1 MTIRATEATQAV
13 EAALAKSAELGTT
26 VTITVVDSAG
36 ELAAFARQD
45 GAAPI
50 NFDISYGQAYTVTKF
65 GGMRGGK
72 IARLADY
79 NWFRGAS
86 AMRGGRLLA
95 SEGALPAAARR
106 GARRRHR
113 RERRLGSRRCRDRG
127 SGRRGARVATR
138 RDSQAPR
145 HHHSRSTE
153 PP

>member
-95 SEGALPAAARR
+95 SEGALPLRR
-106 GARRRHR
+106 GGELVGAI
-113 RERRLGSRRCRDRG
+113 GV
-127 SGRRGARVATR
+127 SGASESDDLAIAEAGVEAL
-138 RDSQAPR
+138 
-145 HHHSRSTE
+145 E
-153 PP
+153 

>member
-1 MTIRATEATQAV
+1 MTITAAEATRAV

-26 VTITVVDSAG
+26 VTITVVDAAG

-95 SEGALPAAARR
+95 SEGALPLRRGGELVGAIGVSGASEADDLAIAEAGAAAL
-106 GARRRHR
+106 
-113 RERRLGSRRCRDRG
+113 E
-127 SGRRGARVATR
+127 
-138 RDSQAPR
+138 
-145 HHHSRSTE
+145 
-153 PP
+153 

>member
-1 MTIRATEATQAV
+1 MTITAAEATRAV

-26 VTITVVDSAG
+26 VTITVVDAAG

-45 GAAPI
+45 GAAPV

-95 SEGALPAAARR
+95 SEGALPLRRGRELVGAIGVSGASETDDLAIAEAGAAAL
-106 GARRRHR
+106 
-113 RERRLGSRRCRDRG
+113 E
-127 SGRRGARVATR
+127 
-138 RDSQAPR
+138 
-145 HHHSRSTE
+145 
-153 PP
+153 

>member
-1 MTIRATEATQAV
+1 MTIRAAEATRAV

-26 VTITVVDSAG
+26 VTITVVDTAG

-95 SEGALPAAARR
+95 SEGALPLQRSGELVGAIGVSGASEADDLAIAEAGAAAL
-106 GARRRHR
+106 
-113 RERRLGSRRCRDRG
+113 E
-127 SGRRGARVATR
+127 
-138 RDSQAPR
+138 
-145 HHHSRSTE
+145 
-153 PP
+153 

>member
-1 MTIRATEATQAV
+1 MTIRAAEATRAV

-26 VTITVVDSAG
+26 VTITVVDTAG

-95 SEGALPAAARR
+95 SEGALPLQRSGEFVGAIGVSGASEADDLAIAEAGAAAL
-106 GARRRHR
+106 
-113 RERRLGSRRCRDRG
+113 E
-127 SGRRGARVATR
+127 
-138 RDSQAPR
+138 
-145 HHHSRSTE
+145 
-153 PP
+153 

>member
-1 MTIRATEATQAV
+1 MTITAAESGRVV
-13 EAALAKSAELGTT
+13 EAALVKSAELGTT

-50 NFDISYGQAYTVTKF
+50 NFDISYGQAHTVTKF

-72 IARLADY
+72 IARLADF

-95 SEGALPAAARR
+95 SEGALPLRRAGELVGAIGVSGASEADDLAIAEAGAAAL
-106 GARRRHR
+106 
-113 RERRLGSRRCRDRG
+113 E
-127 SGRRGARVATR
+127 
-138 RDSQAPR
+138 
-145 HHHSRSTE
+145 
-153 PP
+153 

>member
-1 MTIRATEATQAV
+1 MTIRAAEATRAV

-95 SEGALPAAARR
+95 SEGALPLLR
-106 GARRRHR
+106 GGDLVGAI
-113 RERRLGSRRCRDRG
+113 GV
-127 SGRRGARVATR
+127 SGASEADDLAIAEAGATAL
-138 RDSQAPR
+138 
-145 HHHSRSTE
+145 E
-153 PP
+153 

>member
-1 MTIRATEATQAV
+1 MTIRAAEATRAV
-13 EAALAKSAELGTT
+13 EAALAKSAELGTP
-26 VTITVVDSAG
+26 VTITVVDTAG

-95 SEGALPAAARR
+95 SEGALPLRRSGELVGAIGVSGASEADDLAIAEAGAAAL
-106 GARRRHR
+106 
-113 RERRLGSRRCRDRG
+113 E
-127 SGRRGARVATR
+127 
-138 RDSQAPR
+138 
-145 HHHSRSTE
+145 
-153 PP
+153 

>member
-1 MTIRATEATQAV
+1 MTIRAAEATRAV

-26 VTITVVDSAG
+26 VTITVVDTAG

-45 GAAPI
+45 GAASI

-95 SEGALPAAARR
+95 SEGALPLRRSGELVGAIGVSGASETDDLAIAEAGAAAL
-106 GARRRHR
+106 
-113 RERRLGSRRCRDRG
+113 E
-127 SGRRGARVATR
+127 
-138 RDSQAPR
+138 
-145 HHHSRSTE
+145 
-153 PP
+153 

>member
-1 MTIRATEATQAV
+1 MTIRAAEATRAV

-65 GGMRGGK
+65 GGMRGSK

-95 SEGALPAAARR
+95 SEGALPLRR
-106 GARRRHR
+106 GGELVGAI
-113 RERRLGSRRCRDRG
+113 GV
-127 SGRRGARVATR
+127 SGASEADDLAIAEAGAAVL
-138 RDSQAPR
+138 D
-145 HHHSRSTE
+145 
-153 PP
+153 

>member
-1 MTIRATEATQAV
+1 MSIRAAEATRAV

-95 SEGALPAAARR
+95 SEGALPLRR
-106 GARRRHR
+106 GGELVGAI
-113 RERRLGSRRCRDRG
+113 GV
-127 SGRRGARVATR
+127 SGASEADDLAIAEAGVEAL
-138 RDSQAPR
+138 
-145 HHHSRSTE
+145 E
-153 PP
+153 

>member
-26 VTITVVDSAG
+26 VTITVVDAAG

-45 GAAPI
+45 GAAAI
-50 NFDISYGQAYTVTKF
+50 NFDVSYGQAYTVTKF
-65 GGMRGGK
+65 GGLRGGK

-95 SEGALPAAARR
+95 SEGALPLRR
-106 GARRRHR
+106 GGELVGAI
-113 RERRLGSRRCRDRG
+113 GV
-127 SGRRGARVATR
+127 SGASEADDLAIAEAGVEAL
-138 RDSQAPR
+138 
-145 HHHSRSTE
+145 E
-153 PP
+153 